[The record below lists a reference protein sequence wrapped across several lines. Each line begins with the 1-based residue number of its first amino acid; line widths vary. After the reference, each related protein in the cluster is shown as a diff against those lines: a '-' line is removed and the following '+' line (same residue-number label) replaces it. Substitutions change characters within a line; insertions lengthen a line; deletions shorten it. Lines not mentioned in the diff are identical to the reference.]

1 MKLTFLGT
9 GAGKHIRDTGVN
21 VLIVLMQEN
30 TEEKT

>member
-1 MKLTFLGT
+1 MCMKLTFLGT
-9 GAGKHIRDTGVN
+9 GAGETYPGVN